1 MNKKNI
7 LLRLLLSIAWVL
19 STNASAQYY
28 KLVTSETE
36 LIDGHQYLIVNT
48 EFSKAISTVEKAAN
62 NLNATPVIINGDII
76 QNAEDAA
83 IFTLKAYTSSYSFHR
98 EDVGYLCATD
108 NSRNELT
115 YKKSSDD
122 CCKATITFGS
132 DNTTAIQFIK
142 PTSNPNLLRYNSEDD
157 LFNCYKSGQ
166 EPVSLF
172 HYMSGD
178 LDKEFQNLIFSTT
191 SAEVYFGD
199 NFEEPTLSGAMTN
212 VTYSS
217 SNSSVA
223 EVNPTTGEIYILNAG
238 TTIITATAEADDT
251 YNTANASYTLTVKL
265 TEDIFDFTKP
275 EDFGFESPI
284 TSRDTPVD
292 KTITKGVVSI
302 TATHSPS
309 TDTRFF
315 NGKNDGIYLGI
326 YINGGGLTF
335 SVPDGYI
342 IESIV
347 FTPLS
352 AADIKGFKEVKNNI
366 WTGSTQS
373 VTFNA
378 TETAVKLTSA
388 IVSYKRQQTVS
399 ISAVGYSTFS
409 SEHAVIVPSGMQAG
423 VVTLDGDIAQVDYIY
438 QTGDII
444 PAHEGVLLKANPGS
458 YDFTIANSAS
468 TNPAVENY
476 LQPANTNEVITA
488 PTGVLF
494 YILANDPANGLG
506 FYFQSGSNNG
516 TQVLGIKGK
525 AYLAVEGAR
534 QVRGFRLEDRN
545 TSHISEIN
553 QPTNAETI
561 YSIDGRI
568 VKKEHI
574 TKGIYMIN
582 GKKYIIK

>member
-7 LLRLLLSIAWVL
+7 LLRLLLSIAWVF

-28 KLVTSETE
+28 KLVTSKTE

-48 EFSKAISTVEKAAN
+48 EFSKAISTVEKAAK
-62 NLNATPVIINGDII
+62 NLNATPVVINGDII

-108 NSRNELT
+108 NTSNELT

-122 CCKATITFGS
+122 YCKATITFGS

-142 PTSNPNLLRYNSEDD
+142 PTSNPNLLRYNSEYD

-191 SAEVYFGD
+191 SAEVYLGD

-223 EVNPTTGEIYILNAG
+223 EVNPTTGEIYIFNAG
-238 TTIITATAEADDT
+238 TTVITATAEADDT

-265 TEDIFDFTKP
+265 TEDIFDFTTPTTYGYEVSKELP
-275 EDFGFESPI
+275 EAIVDNKI
-284 TSRDTPVD
+284 TQ
-292 KTITKGVVSI
+292 GVVSMS
-302 TATHSPS
+302 ATHGNEY
-309 TDTRFF
+309 TRFYRPSSGTIF
-315 NGKNDGIYLGI
+315 LGV
-326 YINGGGLTF
+326 YANGGSITF
-335 SVPDGYI
+335 SVPEGYA

-352 AADIKGFKEVKNNI
+352 ASDIKGFKEVKNNT
-366 WTGSTQS
+366 WTGSAQS

-409 SEHAVIVPSGMQAG
+409 SEHAVIVPLGMQAG

-444 PAHEGVLLKANPGS
+444 PANEGVLLKANPGS
-458 YDFTIANSAS
+458 YDFTIANSVS

-476 LQPANTNEVITA
+476 LQSANTNEVITA
-488 PTGVLF
+488 PTGMLF
-494 YILANDPANGLG
+494 YILANDHVSGLG

-516 TQVLGIKGK
+516 TQVSGIKGK

-545 TSHISEIN
+545 ASHISEIN

-561 YSIDGRI
+561 YSIDGRV
-568 VKKEHI
+568 VKEEHI
-574 TKGIYMIN
+574 NKGIYIVN

>member
-7 LLRLLLSIAWVL
+7 LLRLLLSIAWVF

-62 NLNATPVIINGDII
+62 NLNATPVVINGDII

-98 EDVGYLCATD
+98 ENVGYLCAT
-108 NSRNELT
+108 NNTSNELT

-122 CCKATITFGS
+122 YCKATITFGS

-142 PTSNPNLLRYNSEDD
+142 PTSNPNLLRYNSEYD

-178 LDKEFQNLIFSTT
+178 LDKEFQNLNFSTT
-191 SAEVYFGD
+191 SAEVYLGD

-223 EVNPTTGEIYILNAG
+223 EVNPTTGEISILNAG
-238 TTIITATAEADDT
+238 TTVITATAAADET

-265 TEDIFDFTKP
+265 TKDIFDFTTPTTYGYEVSKELP
-275 EDFGFESPI
+275 EAIVDNKI
-284 TSRDTPVD
+284 TQ
-292 KTITKGVVSI
+292 GVVSMS
-302 TATHSPS
+302 ATHGNEY
-309 TDTRFF
+309 TRFYKPSSGTIF
-315 NGKNDGIYLGI
+315 LGV
-326 YINGGGLTF
+326 YANGGSITF
-335 SVPDGYI
+335 SVPEGYA

-352 AADIKGFKEVKNNI
+352 ASDIKGFKEVKNNT
-366 WTGSTQS
+366 WTGSAQS

-444 PAHEGVLLKANPGS
+444 PANEGVLLNANPGS
-458 YDFTIANSAS
+458 YDFTIANSVS

-488 PTGVLF
+488 PTGMLF

-516 TQVLGIKGK
+516 TQVSGIKGK

-553 QPTNAETI
+553 KPTSAEMI
-561 YSIDGRI
+561 YSIDGRV
-568 VKKEHI
+568 VKEEHI
-574 TKGIYMIN
+574 TKGIYIVN

>member
-7 LLRLLLSIAWVL
+7 LLRLLLSIAWVF

-62 NLNATPVIINGDII
+62 NLNATPVVINGGII

-98 EDVGYLCATD
+98 EGVGYLCAT
-108 NSRNELT
+108 NNTSNELT

-122 CCKATITFGS
+122 YCKATITLGS
-132 DNTTAIQFIK
+132 DNTTAIKFIK
-142 PTSNPNLLRYNSEDD
+142 PTSNPNLLRYNSEYD

-191 SAEVYFGD
+191 SAEVYLGD

-223 EVNPTTGEIYILNAG
+223 EVNPTTGEISILNAG

-265 TEDIFDFTKP
+265 TEDIFDFTTPTTYGYEVSKELP
-275 EDFGFESPI
+275 EAIVDNKI
-284 TSRDTPVD
+284 TQ
-292 KTITKGVVSI
+292 GVVSMS
-302 TATHSPS
+302 ATHGNEY
-309 TDTRFF
+309 TRFYRPSSGTIF
-315 NGKNDGIYLGI
+315 LGV
-326 YINGGGLTF
+326 YANGGSITF
-335 SVPDGYI
+335 SVPEGYT

-352 AADIKGFKEVKNNI
+352 ASDIKGFKEVKNNT
-366 WTGSTQS
+366 WTGSAQS

-409 SEHAVIVPSGMQAG
+409 SEHAVIVPPGMQAG
-423 VVTLDGDIAQVDYIY
+423 VVTLDSDIAQVDYIY

-444 PAHEGVLLKANPGS
+444 PANEGVLLKANPGS

-488 PTGVLF
+488 PAGVLF
-494 YILANDPANGLG
+494 YILANDPDNGIG

-516 TQVLGIKGK
+516 TQVSGIKGK

-574 TKGIYMIN
+574 TKGIYIVN

>member
-7 LLRLLLSIAWVL
+7 FLRLLLSIAWVF

-36 LIDGHQYLIVNT
+36 LIDGHQYLIANP
-48 EFSKAISTVEKAAN
+48 EFSKAISTVEKAAK
-62 NLNATPVIINGDII
+62 NLNATPVVINGGII

-98 EDVGYLCATD
+98 EDVGYLCAT
-108 NSRNELT
+108 NNTSNELT

-122 CCKATITFGS
+122 YCKATITFGS

-142 PTSNPNLLRYNSEDD
+142 PTSNPNLLRYNSEYD

-178 LDKEFQNLIFSTT
+178 LDKEFQNLLFSTT
-191 SAEVYFGD
+191 SAEVYLGD

-223 EVNPTTGEIYILNAG
+223 EVNPTTGEISILNAG
-238 TTIITATAEADDT
+238 TTVITATAAADET

-284 TSRDTPVD
+284 TSRDTPVY

-335 SVPDGYI
+335 SVPDGSI
-342 IESIV
+342 IEPIV
-347 FTPLS
+347 FHERSIIKDKSQNAKRIRNCILLAIS
-352 AADIKGFKEVKNNI
+352 RHDI
-366 WTGSTQS
+366 QS
-373 VTFNA
+373 VI
-378 TETAVKLTSA
+378 L
-388 IVSYKRQQTVS
+388 
-399 ISAVGYSTFS
+399 
-409 SEHAVIVPSGMQAG
+409 
-423 VVTLDGDIAQVDYIY
+423 
-438 QTGDII
+438 II
-444 PAHEGVLLKANPGS
+444 E
-458 YDFTIANSAS
+458 F
-468 TNPAVENY
+468 
-476 LQPANTNEVITA
+476 
-488 PTGVLF
+488 LF
-494 YILANDPANGLG
+494 YRLTVRISRRNGIVHVRKVCKITLLCRALNIMLRRKEQVKERTQLNSLVQRAFYVLIAVDPN
-506 FYFQSGSNNG
+506 FY
-516 TQVLGIKGK
+516 
-525 AYLAVEGAR
+525 AR
-534 QVRGFRLEDRN
+534 FTVFKRMGCIHSFKCRLCFVNPSVTVTASKERN
-545 TSHISEIN
+545 I
-553 QPTNAETI
+553 
-561 YSIDGRI
+561 
-568 VKKEHI
+568 
-574 TKGIYMIN
+574 
-582 GKKYIIK
+582 

>member
-7 LLRLLLSIAWVL
+7 LLRLLLSIAWVF

-62 NLNATPVIINGDII
+62 NLNATPVVINGGII

-98 EDVGYLCATD
+98 EGVGYLCAT
-108 NSRNELT
+108 NNTSNELT

-122 CCKATITFGS
+122 YCKATITFGS

-142 PTSNPNLLRYNSEDD
+142 PTSNPNLLRYNSEYD

-191 SAEVYFGD
+191 SAEVYLGD

-223 EVNPTTGEIYILNAG
+223 EVNPTTGEISILNAG
-238 TTIITATAEADDT
+238 TTVITATAEADDT

-265 TEDIFDFTKP
+265 TEDIFDFTTPTTYGYEVSKELP
-275 EDFGFESPI
+275 EAIVDNKI
-284 TSRDTPVD
+284 TQ
-292 KTITKGVVSI
+292 GVVSMS
-302 TATHSPS
+302 ATHGNEY
-309 TDTRFF
+309 TRFYRPSSGTIF
-315 NGKNDGIYLGI
+315 LGV
-326 YINGGGLTF
+326 YANGGSITF
-335 SVPDGYI
+335 SVPEGYA
-342 IESIV
+342 IESII

-352 AADIKGFKEVKNNI
+352 ASDIKGFKEVKNNT
-366 WTGSTQS
+366 WTGSAQS

-409 SEHAVIVPSGMQAG
+409 SEHAVIVPPDMQAG
-423 VVTLDGDIAQVDYIY
+423 VVTLDSDIAQVDYIY

-444 PAHEGVLLKANPGS
+444 PANEGVLLKANPGS

-476 LQPANTNEVITA
+476 LLPANTNEVITA
-488 PTGVLF
+488 PTGMLF
-494 YILANDPANGLG
+494 YILANDPASGLG

-516 TQVLGIKGK
+516 TQVSGLKGK

-582 GKKYIIK
+582 GKKIYY

>member
-7 LLRLLLSIAWVL
+7 LLRLLFSIAWGF

-48 EFSKAISTVEKAAN
+48 EFSKAISTVEKASN
-62 NLNATPVIINGDII
+62 NLNATPVVINGGII

-83 IFTLKAYTSSYSFHR
+83 IFTLKAYTSSYSFLR

-108 NSRNELT
+108 NTRNELT

-122 CCKATITFGS
+122 YCKATITFGS

-142 PTSNPNLLRYNSEDD
+142 PTSNPNLLRYNSEYD

-172 HYMSGD
+172 HFVSGD
-178 LDKEFQNLIFSTT
+178 PNKKFQNLLFSTT
-191 SAEVYFGD
+191 STEVYLGD
-199 NFEEPTLSGAMTN
+199 SFEEPTLSGAMTN

-265 TEDIFDFTKP
+265 TEDIFDFTTPTTYGYEVSKELP
-275 EDFGFESPI
+275 EAIVDNKI
-284 TSRDTPVD
+284 TQ
-292 KTITKGVVSI
+292 GVVSMS
-302 TATHSPS
+302 ATHGNEY
-309 TDTRFF
+309 TRFYRPSSGTIF
-315 NGKNDGIYLGI
+315 LGV
-326 YINGGGLTF
+326 YANGGSITF
-335 SVPDGYI
+335 SVPEGYT

-352 AADIKGFKEVKNNI
+352 ASDIKGFKEVKNNT

-438 QTGDII
+438 QTGDVI
-444 PAHEGVLLKANPGS
+444 PANEGVLLKANPDS

-488 PTGVLF
+488 PAGVLF

-516 TQVLGIKGK
+516 TQVSGIKGK
-525 AYLAVEGAR
+525 AYLAVEGSR

-553 QPTNAETI
+553 KPTSAEMI
-561 YSIDGRI
+561 YSIDGRV
-568 VKKEHI
+568 VKEEHI
-574 TKGIYMIN
+574 TKGIYIIN

>member
-7 LLRLLLSIAWVL
+7 LLRLLLSIAWVF

-62 NLNATPVIINGDII
+62 NLNATPVVINGGII

-98 EDVGYLCATD
+98 EGVGYLCAT
-108 NSRNELT
+108 NNTSNELT

-122 CCKATITFGS
+122 YCKATITFGS

-142 PTSNPNLLRYNSEDD
+142 PTSNPNLLRYNSEYD

-191 SAEVYFGD
+191 SAEIYLGD

-223 EVNPTTGEIYILNAG
+223 EVNPTTGEISILNAG
-238 TTIITATAEADDT
+238 TTVITATAEADDT

-265 TEDIFDFTKP
+265 TEDIFDFTTPTTYGYEVSKELP
-275 EDFGFESPI
+275 EAIVDNKI
-284 TSRDTPVD
+284 TQ
-292 KTITKGVVSI
+292 GVVSMS
-302 TATHSPS
+302 ATHGNEY
-309 TDTRFF
+309 TRFYRPSSGTIF
-315 NGKNDGIYLGI
+315 LGV
-326 YINGGGLTF
+326 YANGGSITF
-335 SVPDGYI
+335 SVPEGYA

-352 AADIKGFKEVKNNI
+352 VSDIKGFKEVKNNT
-366 WTGSTQS
+366 WTGSAQS

-409 SEHAVIVPSGMQAG
+409 SEHAVIVPPGMQAG
-423 VVTLDGDIAQVDYIY
+423 VVTLDSDIAQVDYIY

-444 PAHEGVLLKANPGS
+444 PANEGVLLKANPGS
-458 YDFTIANSAS
+458 YDFTIANSVS

-488 PTGVLF
+488 PTGMLF
-494 YILANDPANGLG
+494 YILANDPVSGLG

-516 TQVLGIKGK
+516 TQVSGIKGK

-553 QPTNAETI
+553 KPTSAEMI
-561 YSIDGRI
+561 YSIDGRV
-568 VKKEHI
+568 VKEEQI
-574 TKGIYMIN
+574 TKGIYIIN

>member
-7 LLRLLLSIAWVL
+7 LLRLLLSIAWVF

-62 NLNATPVIINGDII
+62 NLNATPVVINGGII

-98 EDVGYLCATD
+98 EGVGYLCAT
-108 NSRNELT
+108 NNTSNELT

-122 CCKATITFGS
+122 YCKATITFGS

-142 PTSNPNLLRYNSEDD
+142 PTSNPNLLRYNSEYD

-191 SAEVYFGD
+191 SAEVYLGD

-223 EVNPTTGEIYILNAG
+223 EVNPTTGEISILNAG
-238 TTIITATAEADDT
+238 TTVITATAEADDT

-265 TEDIFDFTKP
+265 TEDIFDFTTPTTYGYEVSKELP
-275 EDFGFESPI
+275 EAIVDNKI
-284 TSRDTPVD
+284 TQ
-292 KTITKGVVSI
+292 GVVSMS
-302 TATHSPS
+302 ATHGNEY
-309 TDTRFF
+309 TRFYRPSSGTIF
-315 NGKNDGIYLGI
+315 LGV
-326 YINGGGLTF
+326 YANGGSITF
-335 SVPDGYI
+335 SVPEGYA
-342 IESIV
+342 IESII

-352 AADIKGFKEVKNNI
+352 ASDIKGFKEVKNNT
-366 WTGSTQS
+366 WTGSAQS

-409 SEHAVIVPSGMQAG
+409 SEHAVIVPPDMQAG
-423 VVTLDGDIAQVDYIY
+423 VVTLDSDIAQVDYIY

-444 PAHEGVLLKANPGS
+444 PANEGVLLKANPGS

-476 LQPANTNEVITA
+476 LLPANTNEVITA
-488 PTGVLF
+488 PTGMLF
-494 YILANDPANGLG
+494 YILANDPASGLG

-516 TQVLGIKGK
+516 TQVSGLKGK
-525 AYLAVEGAR
+525 AYLAVEGVR

-582 GKKYIIK
+582 GKKIYY

>member
-7 LLRLLLSIAWVL
+7 LLRLLLSIAWVF

-62 NLNATPVIINGDII
+62 NLNATPVVINGDII

-98 EDVGYLCATD
+98 EGVGYLCAT
-108 NSRNELT
+108 NNTSNELT

-122 CCKATITFGS
+122 YCKATITFGS

-142 PTSNPNLLRYNSEDD
+142 PTSNPNLLRYNSEYD

-166 EPVSLF
+166 KPVSLF

-191 SAEVYFGD
+191 SAEVYLGD

-223 EVNPTTGEIYILNAG
+223 EVNPTTGEISILNAG
-238 TTIITATAEADDT
+238 TTVITATAEADDT

-265 TEDIFDFTKP
+265 TEDIFDFTTPTTYGYEVSKELP
-275 EDFGFESPI
+275 EAIVDNKI
-284 TSRDTPVD
+284 TQ
-292 KTITKGVVSI
+292 GVVSMS
-302 TATHSPS
+302 ATHGNEY
-309 TDTRFF
+309 TRFYRPSSGTIF
-315 NGKNDGIYLGI
+315 LGV
-326 YINGGGLTF
+326 YANGGSITF
-335 SVPDGYI
+335 SVPEGYA
-342 IESIV
+342 IESII

-352 AADIKGFKEVKNNI
+352 ASDIKGFKEVKNNT
-366 WTGSTQS
+366 WTGSAQS

-409 SEHAVIVPSGMQAG
+409 SEHAVIVPPGMQAG

-444 PAHEGVLLKANPGS
+444 PANEGVLLKANPGS
-458 YDFTIANSAS
+458 YDFTTANSAS

-488 PTGVLF
+488 PAGVLF

-516 TQVLGIKGK
+516 TQVSGIKGK

-545 TSHISEIN
+545 ASHISEIN

>member
-1 MNKKNI
+1 
-7 LLRLLLSIAWVL
+7 
-19 STNASAQYY
+19 
-28 KLVTSETE
+28 
-36 LIDGHQYLIVNT
+36 
-48 EFSKAISTVEKAAN
+48 
-62 NLNATPVIINGDII
+62 
-76 QNAEDAA
+76 
-83 IFTLKAYTSSYSFHR
+83 
-98 EDVGYLCATD
+98 
-108 NSRNELT
+108 
-115 YKKSSDD
+115 
-122 CCKATITFGS
+122 
-132 DNTTAIQFIK
+132 
-142 PTSNPNLLRYNSEDD
+142 
-157 LFNCYKSGQ
+157 
-166 EPVSLF
+166 
-172 HYMSGD
+172 MSGD

-191 SAEVYFGD
+191 SAEVYLGD

-223 EVNPTTGEIYILNAG
+223 EVNPTTGEISILNAG
-238 TTIITATAEADDT
+238 TTVITATAEADET

-292 KTITKGVVSI
+292 KTIKKGVVSI

-352 AADIKGFKEVKNNI
+352 AADIKGFREVKNNT
-366 WTGSTQS
+366 WTGSAQS

-423 VVTLDGDIAQVDYIY
+423 VVTLDGDIAKVDYIY

-444 PAHEGVLLKANPGS
+444 PANEGVLLKANPGS

-488 PTGVLF
+488 PTGMLF

-516 TQVLGIKGK
+516 TQVSSIKGK

-574 TKGIYMIN
+574 TKGIYLIN

>member
-7 LLRLLLSIAWVL
+7 LLRLLLTISWIISA
-19 STNASAQYY
+19 NASAQYY

-62 NLNATPVIINGDII
+62 NLNATPVVINGDII

-83 IFTLKAYTSSYSFHR
+83 IFTLKVYTSSYSFHR
-98 EDVGYLCATD
+98 EDVGYLCAT
-108 NSRNELT
+108 NNTSNELT

-122 CCKATITFGS
+122 YCKATITFDS
-132 DNTTAIQFIK
+132 DNTTAIKFIK
-142 PTSNPNLLRYNSEDD
+142 PTSNPNLLRYNSEYD

-191 SAEVYFGD
+191 SAEVYLGD

-265 TEDIFDFTKP
+265 TEDIFDFTNPTTYGYEVSKELP
-275 EDFGFESPI
+275 EAIVDNKI
-284 TSRDTPVD
+284 TQ
-292 KTITKGVVSI
+292 GVVSMS
-302 TATHSPS
+302 ATHGNEY
-309 TDTRFF
+309 TRFYRPSSGTIF
-315 NGKNDGIYLGI
+315 LGV
-326 YINGGGLTF
+326 YANGGSITF
-335 SVPDGYI
+335 SVPEGYA

-352 AADIKGFKEVKNNI
+352 ASDIKGFREVKNNT
-366 WTGSTQS
+366 WTGSAQS

-423 VVTLDGDIAQVDYIY
+423 VVTLDGDIAKVDYIY

-458 YDFTIANSAS
+458 YDFTIANSVS

-476 LQPANTNEVITA
+476 LHPAHTNEVITA
-488 PTGVLF
+488 PAGVLF

-516 TQVLGIKGK
+516 TQVSSIKGK

-534 QVRGFRLEDRN
+534 QVKGFRLEDRN

-574 TKGIYMIN
+574 TKGIYLIN

>member
-7 LLRLLLSIAWVL
+7 LLRLLLSIAWVF

-62 NLNATPVIINGDII
+62 NLNATPVVINGGII

-98 EDVGYLCATD
+98 EGVGYLCAT
-108 NSRNELT
+108 NNTSNELT

-122 CCKATITFGS
+122 YCKATITFGS

-142 PTSNPNLLRYNSEDD
+142 PTSNPNLLRYNSEYD

-166 EPVSLF
+166 KPVSLF

-191 SAEVYFGD
+191 SAEVYLGD

-223 EVNPTTGEIYILNAG
+223 EVNPTTGEISILNAG
-238 TTIITATAEADDT
+238 TTVITATAEADDT

-265 TEDIFDFTKP
+265 TEDIFDFTTPTTYGYEVSKELP
-275 EDFGFESPI
+275 EAIVDNKI
-284 TSRDTPVD
+284 TQ
-292 KTITKGVVSI
+292 GVVSMS
-302 TATHSPS
+302 ATHGNEY
-309 TDTRFF
+309 TRFYRPSSGTIF
-315 NGKNDGIYLGI
+315 LGV
-326 YINGGGLTF
+326 YANGGSITF
-335 SVPDGYI
+335 SVPEGYA
-342 IESIV
+342 IESII

-352 AADIKGFKEVKNNI
+352 ASDIKGFKEVKNNT
-366 WTGSTQS
+366 WTGSAQS

-409 SEHAVIVPSGMQAG
+409 SEHAVIVPPGMQAG
-423 VVTLDGDIAQVDYIY
+423 MVTLDSDIAQVDYIY

-444 PAHEGVLLKANPGS
+444 PANEGVLLKANPGS

-488 PTGVLF
+488 PAGVLF

-516 TQVLGIKGK
+516 TQVSGIKGK

-574 TKGIYMIN
+574 TKCIYMIN

>member
-7 LLRLLLSIAWVL
+7 LLRLLLSIAWII
-19 STNASAQYY
+19 STNATAQYY

-62 NLNATPVIINGDII
+62 NLNATPVVINGGII

-98 EDVGYLCATD
+98 EDVGYLCAT
-108 NSRNELT
+108 NNTSNELT

-122 CCKATITFGS
+122 YCKATITFGS

-142 PTSNPNLLRYNSEDD
+142 PTSNPNLLRYNSEYD

-191 SAEVYFGD
+191 SAEVYLGD

-223 EVNPTTGEIYILNAG
+223 EVNPTTGEISILNAG
-238 TTIITATAEADDT
+238 TTVITATAAADET

-265 TEDIFDFTKP
+265 TKDIFDFTTPTTYGYEVSKELP
-275 EDFGFESPI
+275 EAIVDNKI
-284 TSRDTPVD
+284 TQ
-292 KTITKGVVSI
+292 GVVSMS
-302 TATHSPS
+302 ATHGNEY
-309 TDTRFF
+309 TRFYRPSSGTIF
-315 NGKNDGIYLGI
+315 LGV
-326 YINGGGLTF
+326 YANGGSITL
-335 SVPDGYI
+335 SVPEGYA

-352 AADIKGFKEVKNNI
+352 ASDIKGFKEVKNNT
-366 WTGSTQS
+366 WTGSAQS

-409 SEHAVIVPSGMQAG
+409 SEHAVIVPPGMQAG
-423 VVTLDGDIAQVDYIY
+423 VVTLDSDIAQVDYIY

-444 PAHEGVLLKANPGS
+444 PANEGVLLKANPGS
-458 YDFTIANSAS
+458 YDFTIANSVS

-488 PTGVLF
+488 PTGMLF
-494 YILANDPANGLG
+494 YILANDPVSGLG

-516 TQVLGIKGK
+516 TQVSGIKGK

-553 QPTNAETI
+553 KPTSAEMI
-561 YSIDGRI
+561 YSIDGRV
-568 VKKEHI
+568 VKEEQI
-574 TKGIYMIN
+574 TKGIYIIN

>member
-7 LLRLLLSIAWVL
+7 LLRLLLSIAWII
-19 STNASAQYY
+19 STNATAQYY

-36 LIDGHQYLIVNT
+36 LIDGNQYLIVNT
-48 EFSKAISTVEKAAN
+48 EFSKAISTVEKTTK
-62 NLNATPVIINGDII
+62 NLSATPVVINGDII

-98 EDVGYLCATD
+98 EDVGYLCAT
-108 NSRNELT
+108 NNTSNELT

-122 CCKATITFGS
+122 YCKATITFGS

-142 PTSNPNLLRYNSEDD
+142 PTSNPNLLRYNSEYD

-172 HYMSGD
+172 HYMPGD
-178 LDKEFQNLIFSTT
+178 LDKEFQNLNFSTT
-191 SAEVYFGD
+191 SAEVYLGD

-223 EVNPTTGEIYILNAG
+223 EVNPTTGEISILNAG
-238 TTIITATAEADDT
+238 TTVITATAAADET

-265 TEDIFDFTKP
+265 TKDIFDFTTPTTYGYEVSKELP
-275 EDFGFESPI
+275 EAIVDNKI
-284 TSRDTPVD
+284 TQ
-292 KTITKGVVSI
+292 GVVSMS
-302 TATHSPS
+302 ATHGNEY
-309 TDTRFF
+309 TRFYRPSSGTIF
-315 NGKNDGIYLGI
+315 LGV
-326 YINGGGLTF
+326 YANGGSIIF
-335 SVPDGYI
+335 SVPEGYA

-352 AADIKGFKEVKNNI
+352 ASDIKGFKEVKNNT
-366 WTGSTQS
+366 WTGSAQS

-409 SEHAVIVPSGMQAG
+409 SEHAVIVPPGMQAG
-423 VVTLDGDIAQVDYIY
+423 VVTLDSDIAQVDYIY

-444 PAHEGVLLKANPGS
+444 PANEGVLLKANPGS

-476 LQPANTNEVITA
+476 LQPANTNEVIIA
-488 PTGVLF
+488 PTGMLF
-494 YILANDPANGLG
+494 YILANDPVSGLG

-516 TQVLGIKGK
+516 TQVSGIKGK

-553 QPTNAETI
+553 NPTSAEMI
-561 YSIDGRI
+561 YSIDGRV
-568 VKKEHI
+568 VKEEHI
-574 TKGIYMIN
+574 TKGIYIVN
-582 GKKYIIK
+582 GKKFIIK

>member
-7 LLRLLLSIAWVL
+7 LLRLLLSIAWVF

-62 NLNATPVIINGDII
+62 NLNATPVVISGGII

-98 EDVGYLCATD
+98 EGVGYLCAT
-108 NSRNELT
+108 NNTSNELT

-122 CCKATITFGS
+122 YCKATITFGS

-142 PTSNPNLLRYNSEDD
+142 PTSNPNLLRYNSEYD

-191 SAEVYFGD
+191 SAEIYLGD

-223 EVNPTTGEIYILNAG
+223 EVNPTTGEISILNAG

-251 YNTANASYTLTVKL
+251 YNTANASYTLIVKL
-265 TEDIFDFTKP
+265 TEDIFDFTTPTTYGYEVSKELP
-275 EDFGFESPI
+275 EAIVDNKI
-284 TSRDTPVD
+284 TQ
-292 KTITKGVVSI
+292 GVVSMS
-302 TATHSPS
+302 ATHGNEY
-309 TDTRFF
+309 TRFYRPSSGTIF
-315 NGKNDGIYLGI
+315 LGV
-326 YINGGGLTF
+326 YANGGSITF
-335 SVPDGYI
+335 SVPEGYA

-352 AADIKGFKEVKNNI
+352 ASDIKGFKEVKNNT
-366 WTGSTQS
+366 WTGSAQS

-409 SEHAVIVPSGMQAG
+409 SEHAVIVPPGMQAG

-444 PAHEGVLLKANPGS
+444 PANEGVLLKANPGS

-476 LQPANTNEVITA
+476 LLPANTNEVITA
-488 PTGVLF
+488 PTGMLF
-494 YILANDPANGLG
+494 YILANDPVSGLG

-516 TQVLGIKGK
+516 TQVSGIKGK

>member
-1 MNKKNI
+1 
-7 LLRLLLSIAWVL
+7 
-19 STNASAQYY
+19 
-28 KLVTSETE
+28 
-36 LIDGHQYLIVNT
+36 
-48 EFSKAISTVEKAAN
+48 
-62 NLNATPVIINGDII
+62 
-76 QNAEDAA
+76 
-83 IFTLKAYTSSYSFHR
+83 
-98 EDVGYLCATD
+98 
-108 NSRNELT
+108 
-115 YKKSSDD
+115 
-122 CCKATITFGS
+122 
-132 DNTTAIQFIK
+132 
-142 PTSNPNLLRYNSEDD
+142 
-157 LFNCYKSGQ
+157 
-166 EPVSLF
+166 
-172 HYMSGD
+172 
-178 LDKEFQNLIFSTT
+178 
-191 SAEVYFGD
+191 
-199 NFEEPTLSGAMTN
+199 MTN

-223 EVNPTTGEIYILNAG
+223 EVNPTTGEISILNAG
-238 TTIITATAEADDT
+238 TTVITATAAANET

-265 TEDIFDFTKP
+265 TEDIFDFTTPTTYGYEVSKELP
-275 EDFGFESPI
+275 EAIVDNKI
-284 TSRDTPVD
+284 TQ
-292 KTITKGVVSI
+292 GVVSMS
-302 TATHSPS
+302 ATHGNEY
-309 TDTRFF
+309 TRFYRPSSGTIF
-315 NGKNDGIYLGI
+315 LGV
-326 YINGGGLTF
+326 YANGGSITF

-366 WTGSTQS
+366 WTGSAQS

-423 VVTLDGDIAQVDYIY
+423 VVTLDGDIAKVDYIY

-444 PAHEGVLLKANPGS
+444 PANEGVLLKANPGS

-468 TNPAVENY
+468 TNPAAENY
-476 LQPANTNEVITA
+476 LLPANTNEVITA
-488 PTGVLF
+488 PTGMLF

-516 TQVLGIKGK
+516 TQVSGIKGK

-553 QPTNAETI
+553 KPTSAEMI
-561 YSIDGRI
+561 YSIDGRV
-568 VKKEHI
+568 VKEEQI
-574 TKGIYMIN
+574 IKGIYIVN